1 MIFYLVFSC
10 TACFFASMFAMY
22 LLYLDVF
29 IDEDEPDLEDF
40 DFLDTETL
48 SSSVSFSISFLNN
61 WNAEVLVGLCK

>member
-1 MIFYLVFSC
+1 
-10 TACFFASMFAMY
+10 MFAMY
-22 LLYLDVF
+22 LLYLEVF

-61 WNAEVLVGLCK
+61 

>member
-10 TACFFASMFAMY
+10 TACFFASMLAMY
-22 LLYLDVF
+22 LLYLEVF
-29 IDEDEPDLEDF
+29 IDEDDPDREDF

-61 WNAEVLVGLCK
+61 